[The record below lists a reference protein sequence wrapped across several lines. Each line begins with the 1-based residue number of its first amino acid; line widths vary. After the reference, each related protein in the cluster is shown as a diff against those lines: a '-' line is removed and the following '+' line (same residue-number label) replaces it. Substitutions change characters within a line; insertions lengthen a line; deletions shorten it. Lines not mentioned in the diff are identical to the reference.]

1 MVILKTIFV
10 KLLNKFVKLLN
21 KFIKLLNKFV
31 KLLNKFDF
39 DLKFIFDNIKLN
51 IIQK

>member
-1 MVILKTIFV
+1 MVILKTI
-10 KLLNKFVKLLN
+10 
-21 KFIKLLNKFV
+21 FV